1 MNFTKLKKE
10 KERPK
15 DAQRK
20 TSSIKDLKN
29 RGKLPRSVAAVSF
42 LRYRFFKSGAAAFP
56 SAENAA
62 NPFFGNG
69 SFFVGRL
76 GKKAR
81 QSFFV
86 FFAFL
91 FSCFSVYF
99 RGREKNFVRSSRL
112 RLAEKSRYEAVGG
125 VTSRPL
131 PRIRFRKI
139 GSSPPP
145 AFVPLRSL
153 GKKPRE
159 NFPKSVAATPTKK
172 PRCAM
177 SAAFSEKRADAGKA
191 MRNQRANKSVPS
203 RKDTAVRYVFGAFRL
218 SFWESFLTREASQA
232 V

>member
-29 RGKLPRSVAAVSF
+29 RGNCREALRQF
-42 LRYRFFKSGAAAFP
+42 LFCVNRFFKSGAAAFP

-62 NPFFGNG
+62 NPFSGTE

-99 RGREKNFVRSSRL
+99 RGGEKNFVRSSRL
-112 RLAEKSRYEAVGG
+112 RLAEKSRLEAVGG

-131 PRIRFRKI
+131 PRIRFPQNRKFAALPR
-139 GSSPPP
+139 SSLF
-145 AFVPLRSL
+145 ALSERNRGRTFRKASRRRLQ
-153 GKKPRE
+153 
-159 NFPKSVAATPTKK
+159 KSRAA
-172 PRCAM
+172 R
-177 SAAFSEKRADAGKA
+177 
-191 MRNQRANKSVPS
+191 
-203 RKDTAVRYVFGAFRL
+203 
-218 SFWESFLTREASQA
+218 
-232 V
+232 